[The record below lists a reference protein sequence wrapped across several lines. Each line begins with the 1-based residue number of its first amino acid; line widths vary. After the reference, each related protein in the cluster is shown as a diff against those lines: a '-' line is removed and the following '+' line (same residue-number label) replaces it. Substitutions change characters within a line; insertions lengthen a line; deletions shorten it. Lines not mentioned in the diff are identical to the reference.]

1 METGPPLV
9 VRATRRSSRFLLSY
23 FKTLSIDLVS
33 GIEPVTSRSAVE
45 RSTNWTSPVAVV
57 INISCYVLFIR
68 TRFVLCLGGHTWTR
82 RDETRSCPAI
92 QQLHGRVSFCYHIR
106 RSFWSAEH
114 GGRLAVLFELF
125 THAMILEI
133 LRFLDDDDH
142 ENLYPLQSIARA
154 WASVILAGKRDSRCR

>member
-9 VRATRRSSRFLLSY
+9 IRATRRSSRFLLGF
-23 FKTLSIDLVS
+23 FKPLSIDLVP
-33 GIEPVTSRSAVE
+33 GIEPVTFSAVK
-45 RSTNWTSPVAVV
+45 RSTNWTSLVAVGK
-57 INISCYVLFIR
+57 NIYCYVLFILI
-68 TRFVLCLGGHTWTR
+68 TGFVLCLGGHTWTR

-133 LRFLDDDDH
+133 LRFLDDDDY